1 MSTTTVELFP
11 GGTLNQTALGENIN
25 LLLQMTENTNSAL
38 DVFFI
43 LASGYLVFLM
53 QTVRLM
59 RSAVKRPRGA
69 AGKWKEA
76 DALSTSA
83 PRVSAT
89 ARGNAGRLAAWP
101 SWPLQAYAGVD
112 AESNFSLLPRLI
124 QWSPSRPF
132 TAWSW
137 PNSLL
142 SGLPHAQ
149 GFAMLTAG
157 SVRTKNTKNVLLKNV
172 LDACVGLVAYYLFGY
187 SFAYG
192 PVDNKFLGHSNWAL
206 SDSTQEFHK
215 FFFQW
220 TFAATAATI
229 VSGSVAERTSFYA
242 YLGYAFFL
250 SGFVYPVVSHWLW
263 GGGWL
268 STLFTVGALDFAGD
282 AIVHMV
288 GGFAGLAGAVIV
300 GPRIGR
306 FDADGRVVPMPG
318 HSATLATLGTFI
330 LWFGWYGFNPGS
342 TLGISFAS
350 PDANFPATA
359 SRAAVTTTIA
369 AATGGVT
376 TLIVI
381 KLRDHIFDLIT
392 ILNGILAGLVAITGS
407 CPWVEPYAAV
417 IIGAVGACVYMA
429 AAMLLLALKIDDPL
443 EAFPIHG
450 ATGMWGAIAVGFFAR
465 SELLTI
471 SGYGKERGWEGVF
484 YGGGGRILAAN
495 LVMIIAV
502 IGWTLGLIVP
512 LFLGL
517 HFAGQLRIPRE
528 MELEGNDI
536 SKHGGAAYPEDAL
549 VVEQMSAQKTLDN
562 LAMDESPK
570 RPDET
575 GDVAV

>member
-1 MSTTTVELFP
+1 MSTATVDLFP
-11 GGTLNQTALGENIN
+11 GGTLNQTALGENVNKI
-25 LLLQMTENTNSAL
+25 LQMTENTNNAL

-43 LASGYLVFLM
+43 LVSGYLVFLM
-53 QTVRLM
+53 QT
-59 RSAVKRPRGA
+59 
-69 AGKWKEA
+69 
-76 DALSTSA
+76 
-83 PRVSAT
+83 
-89 ARGNAGRLAAWP
+89 
-101 SWPLQAYAGVD
+101 
-112 AESNFSLLPRLI
+112 
-124 QWSPSRPF
+124 
-132 TAWSW
+132 
-137 PNSLL
+137 
-142 SGLPHAQ
+142 

-192 PVDNKFLGHSNWAL
+192 PANNAFLGHSNWAL
-206 SDSTQEFHK
+206 SDDKQEFHV

-268 STLFTVGALDFAGD
+268 STLFSVGALDFAGD

-318 HSATLATLGTFI
+318 HSATLATLGTFV

-359 SRAAVTTTIA
+359 ARAAVTTTIA

-465 SELLTI
+465 SELLAI
-471 SGYGKERGWEGVF
+471 SGYGNNRGWEGVL

-495 LVMIIAV
+495 LIMIMAV

-512 LFLGL
+512 LFCLL

-562 LAMDESPK
+562 MAMDESPK
-570 RPDET
+570 RPDDT